1 MLADGPGIEEEVVVE
16 PTTDE
21 ARGDTIRGGKAGLWA
36 GTPPEVLARHTG
48 FLLSKAGQLSHEEFD
63 RLVGSMM
70 GLKARHYGALAVLA
84 DEGPHAQ
91 SDLGDKLRIDRST
104 MVAVVDDL
112 EGMGFVERRRDRED
126 RRRYELTLTDAGRR
140 AFSEAEGLVEGVQEA
155 VLAPLDEAQR
165 RQLHELLT
173 SVLRGL

>member
-1 MLADGPGIEEEVVVE
+1 MG

-21 ARGDTIRGGKAGLWA
+21 ARGGASWGEAGGRAGT
-36 GTPPEVLARHTG
+36 TPPEVLARHTG

-63 RLVGSMM
+63 RMVGLVM
-70 GLKARHYGALAVLA
+70 GFKSRHYGALAVLA

-112 EGMGFVERRRDRED
+112 EGMGFVERRRNQED